1 MLDNII
7 SVILRRGEN
16 TKIYKSPLFSS
27 SKHTLPIEMVQF
39 KIVSTHQV
47 ETTKN
52 SVTKVVRVMKEFTVP
67 VPAYCGDLL
76 LSRGEPNIRLRTQ
89 GLYISF

>member
-16 TKIYKSPLFSS
+16 TKIYKSPLVSS
-27 SKHTLPIEMVQF
+27 SKHTRPIETVQF
-39 KIVSTHQV
+39 DIVSTHQV

-67 VPAYCGDLL
+67 VPAYCRNLL

-89 GLYISF
+89 GL